1 MIGLLSDWVARRY
14 AITHFEGRMSSYPY
28 YPEESQE
35 FPVLGVVS
43 AWLGFGA
50 VVATAVRR
58 IILIESA
65 TLWSDPLL
73 STITLIVIALTLASA
88 LYVRYSG
95 TFNLK
100 LAAIPLF
107 INISTLLVV
116 YLVPFA
122 ELWQDLRFQWR
133 LRDYNEVAQLVESGQ
148 LLGDASG
155 QAQLPAKYDYLSE
168 NGRIKISR
176 GTATH
181 IFFTSQTAHNTTGY
195 LYASNNQLPTDW
207 HDDWQYVAHKGPN
220 WFMCAMP

>member
-1 MIGLLSDWVARRY
+1 
-14 AITHFEGRMSSYPY
+14 MSSYPY
-28 YPEESQE
+28 YPEERQE

-58 IILIESA
+58 IIVIEP
-65 TLWSDPLL
+65 THLWADPLL
-73 STITLIVIALTLASA
+73 SIITAVVIALTLASA

-133 LRDYNEVAQLVESGQ
+133 WRDYNEIAHLVEAGQ
-148 LLGDASG
+148 IQADANG
-155 QAQLPAKYDYLSE
+155 QAQLPDEYAYLSV
-168 NGRIKISR
+168 NGRIKISH
-176 GTATH
+176 TTTTH
-181 IFFTSQTAHNTTGY
+181 ILFTSQTSPHISGY
-195 LYASNNQLPTDW
+195 LYASDNQLPTSPDW
-207 HDDWQYVAHKGPN
+207 HDGWQYLVQKRPK
-220 WFMCAMP
+220 WFLCAMPA